1 MKQESRKVVIKKSW
15 LFYVIG
21 FVFLYFIVLAI
32 LPDSKQGIDQ
42 KKQAP
47 VEKKQEAI
55 KKPAPE
61 PKAPTRQETIEK
73 QFSVWNGSHKALE
86 KLIKAGMND
95 PDSYKHVET
104 HRWDMGEYI
113 LVKTTFRG
121 KNAFGGIVTET
132 VGAKVGI
139 EGEIIEILKD

>member
-1 MKQESRKVVIKKSW
+1 MKQESRKVVIKKRW
-15 LFYVIG
+15 LLYVLG
-21 FVFLYFIVLAI
+21 FAFVYILAAVI
-32 LPDSKQGIDQ
+32 LTTAEKDTAN
-42 KKQAP
+42 KKQP
-47 VEKKQEAI
+47 TVEKKQPLVQS
-55 KKPAPE
+55 KKVE
-61 PKAPTRQETIEK
+61 PKPLTRQEKIEK
-73 QFSVWNGSHKALE
+73 QFSVWDGSHRALE